1 MQKEYLDKILIEL
14 INKEIKG
21 KEGIIFFIS
30 TKSYNKYL
38 EFLLASL
45 RINAPDWIYL
55 IIKLVIFKLMKII
68 L

>member
-38 EFLLASL
+38 EFLNF
-45 RINAPDWIYL
+45 RT
-55 IIKLVIFKLMKII
+55 
-68 L
+68 